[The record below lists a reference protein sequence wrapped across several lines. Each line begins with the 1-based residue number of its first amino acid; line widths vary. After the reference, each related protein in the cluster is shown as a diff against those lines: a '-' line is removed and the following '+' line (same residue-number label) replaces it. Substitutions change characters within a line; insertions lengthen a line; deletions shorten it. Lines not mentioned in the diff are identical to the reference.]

1 MLIFKI
7 TPTSISKMHAY
18 CTLQK
23 YFRSC
28 FFFTGATQKDHE
40 ESASRESMTEYTNKE
55 TSVLC
60 VCRSLVIPASPLTV
74 LQVLMLPGFHSPEAE
89 SALSGDRTSAAL

>member
-1 MLIFKI
+1 
-7 TPTSISKMHAY
+7 
-18 CTLQK
+18 
-23 YFRSC
+23 
-28 FFFTGATQKDHE
+28 
-40 ESASRESMTEYTNKE
+40 MTEYTNKE